1 MQPIAHL
8 FSMLHYQIDRPVVD
22 KIGLAGDYD
31 FNLDYSPA
39 STEPALEQ
47 APNLFAAL
55 EKQLGIKLVPRKGPV
70 DVLVIDHVDRTPTPN

>member
-1 MQPIAHL
+1 
-8 FSMLHYQIDRPVVD
+8 MLHYQIDRPVVD
-22 KIGLAGDYD
+22 RIGLTGEYD
-31 FNLDYSPA
+31 FNLDYSPT

-70 DVLVIDHVDRTPTPN
+70 TC